1 MGPALL
7 ALVVVLCSGVGV
19 DGMQTGWQTISGM
32 QSWAFASRFCFRGGG
47 EGTLMYKVKYKAG
60 AQVRAS
66 VQTARG
72 DTCE

>member
-1 MGPALL
+1 MGSALL
-7 ALVVVLCSGVGV
+7 ALAVVLRSGVGV
-19 DGMQTGWQTISGM
+19 DGMQTGWQTIRGT

-47 EGTLMYKVKYKAG
+47 EGTSLMYKVKYKAG

-72 DTCE
+72 DT